1 MITDNSAPKSQNI
14 KRNNSLISLRQ
25 ISKVFGFDDMQTI
38 ALNEISLDVKKGE
51 FLAIMGP
58 SGCGKTT
65 LLNIIGLLEKPNSG
79 DYIFN
84 SRNTRRFSLSR
95 QSKIR
100 NQEIGFIF
108 QNFNLINSL
117 TVIDNVILPL
127 NYRRGFNFKNL
138 EKASKLLKIFNL
150 SEREYYKP
158 NQLSG
163 GQKQRVAI
171 ARALINK
178 PSIILADEPT
188 GNLDSVNSKIIM
200 SELNNLHREGNT
212 IIMVTHNP
220 NLLEFASR
228 VIYMRDGKIESDK
241 NLINNYAFKITK
253 RTISRQ
259 TKQRNYRSKKQKRKR
274 LAKVKRS
281 IK

>member
-95 QSKIR
+95 QAKIR

-171 ARALINK
+171 ARALINR

>member
-95 QSKIR
+95 QAKIR

>member
-95 QSKIR
+95 QAKIR

-108 QNFNLINSL
+108 QNFNLINNL
-117 TVIDNVILPL
+117 TAIDNVILPL

-200 SELNNLHREGNT
+200 SELNDLHREGNT

-228 VIYMRDGKIESDK
+228 VIYMRDGKIVSDK

-259 TKQRNYRSKKQKRKR
+259 TKQRNYRSKKQKKKR

>member
-95 QSKIR
+95 QAKIR

-259 TKQRNYRSKKQKRKR
+259 TKQRNYRSKKQKKKR
-274 LAKVKRS
+274 LAKVKRL

>member
-1 MITDNSAPKSQNI
+1 MITDNSVPKSQNI

-95 QSKIR
+95 QAKIR

-200 SELNNLHREGNT
+200 SELNDLHREGNT

-274 LAKVKRS
+274 LAKVKGS

>member
-1 MITDNSAPKSQNI
+1 MITDNSVPKSQNI

-95 QSKIR
+95 QAKIR

-200 SELNNLHREGNT
+200 SELNDLHREGNT

>member
-95 QSKIR
+95 QAKIR

-117 TVIDNVILPL
+117 TIIDNVILPL